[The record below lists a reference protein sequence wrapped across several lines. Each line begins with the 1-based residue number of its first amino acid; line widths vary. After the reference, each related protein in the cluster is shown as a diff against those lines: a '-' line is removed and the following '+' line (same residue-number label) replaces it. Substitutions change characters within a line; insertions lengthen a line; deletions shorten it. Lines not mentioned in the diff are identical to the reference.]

1 MTLMNKI
8 EVASA
13 EEFAPLV
20 KAHERVLVDFYKDN
34 CPGCKMLDLSLGK
47 FEGSVAA
54 DGITMLKVKLETVG
68 EALFHEYGLRQ
79 TPSLL
84 FFMNGQEAQRLAGF
98 ASPAQIEAL
107 VAGQ

>member
-1 MTLMNKI
+1 MNKI

-13 EEFAPLV
+13 KEFAQYV
-20 KAHERVLVDFYKDN
+20 NAHERVLVDFYKDN

-47 FEGSVAA
+47 FESTAVAS
-54 DGITMLKVKLETVG
+54 GITLLKVKLETVG

-84 FFMNGQEAQRLAGF
+84 CFVNGQETGRLAGF
-98 ASPAQIEAL
+98 ASPAQIETLTA
-107 VAGQ
+107 A